1 MMSSVYLFASG
12 KGGVGKSTVTA
23 NLATLLAR
31 AGYHVAL
38 IDADIGLRS
47 QDAFLGMENRVVYDL
62 VDVARGKCLLSQALL
77 SDLDLPGLRLL
88 PAAQFARAR
97 DLSPKQLKKIL
108 SLLREDNDFILID
121 CPAGIERGLRT
132 ILNAGADET
141 VLLVTPDD
149 LCIRDAERTCVLIDD
164 KRLPRPRLIVN
175 RLNNDLIHDGLM
187 YSARVVSDTLDLP
200 LLGEIP
206 EDPAFTL
213 SQLKHGLVI
222 DYRCEARLALLRI
235 AGRMVGAAVDLP
247 EYGLEKTPFLRRHFP
262 PKITADPLR
271 EVHLSE
277 ERYTPVKEKVLPE
290 VPADSEPEDQTGSD
304 EYSAGEG
311 KEESDDI

>member
-31 AGYHVAL
+31 AGYTVAL

-62 VDVARGKCLLSQALL
+62 VDVAGGKCLLSQALL
-77 SDLDLPGLRLL
+77 SDLDLPRLHLL

-97 DLSPKQLKKIL
+97 DLSPRQLKKIL
-108 SLLREDNDFILID
+108 TVLREDHDFILID
-121 CPAGIERGLRT
+121 CPAGIEKGLRT
-132 ILNAGADET
+132 VLNAGADET

-149 LCIRDAERTCVLIDD
+149 LCIRDAERTCALMDN

-175 RLNNDLIHDGLM
+175 RLNNDLIHGGMM
-187 YSARVVSDTLDLP
+187 YSAGTVSQVLDLP
-200 LLGEIP
+200 LLGELP

-213 SQLKHGLVI
+213 AQLRHRLVI

-235 AGRMVGAAVDLP
+235 AGRMAGASVPMP
-247 EYGLEKTPFLRRHFP
+247 EYGLEKTSFLRRHFP
-262 PKITADPLR
+262 AKIKEDPLR
-271 EVHLSE
+271 EVRLSE
-277 ERYTPVKEKVLPE
+277 YRYAPARETSSAPAASPSLPE
-290 VPADSEPEDQTGSD
+290 EDAPVSTPD
-304 EYSAGEG
+304 AAGE
-311 KEESDDI
+311 EESNDI

>member
-1 MMSSVYLFASG
+1 MSSVYLFASG

-31 AGYHVAL
+31 AGYTVAL

-62 VDVARGKCLLSQALL
+62 VDVALGKCLLSQALL
-77 SDLDLPGLRLL
+77 SDLNLPGLQLL

-97 DLSPKQLKKIL
+97 DLTPKQLKRIL
-108 SLLREDNDFILID
+108 SVLKENHDFVLID

-141 VLLVTPDD
+141 ILLVTPDD
-149 LCIRDAERTCVLIDD
+149 LCMRDAERTCSLIDD
-164 KRLPRPRLIVN
+164 KHLPRPRIIVN

-213 SQLKHGLVI
+213 AQLKHALVI

-235 AGRMVGAAVDLP
+235 AGRMAGASVELP
-247 EYGLEKTPFLRRHFP
+247 EYGREKTPFLRRHFP
-262 PKITADPLR
+262 ARITEDPLR
-271 EVHLSE
+271 EVRLSE
-277 ERYTPVKEKVLPE
+277 QRYTPVKANDL
-290 VPADSEPEDQTGSD
+290 PADTAVSEPESETGTA
-304 EYSAGEG
+304 EYLTDEG